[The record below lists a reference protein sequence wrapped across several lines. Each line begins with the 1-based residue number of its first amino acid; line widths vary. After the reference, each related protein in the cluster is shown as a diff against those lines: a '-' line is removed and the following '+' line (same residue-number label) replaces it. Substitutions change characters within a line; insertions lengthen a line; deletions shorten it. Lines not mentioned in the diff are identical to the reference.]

1 VSQISIKQNHEM
13 NTESKMKNFSRSLT
27 GHPLRLLVLVFA
39 IAIFAAPA
47 ARAGL
52 TMEVDLARGNYQ
64 GSQYYQ
70 FGCTLSTNSTAP
82 NVSFGDYFVV
92 SPGWPTNANASAT
105 LFQYDTNGFNPVS
118 GNGNSFNLFDST
130 NFTDSF
136 IQNITNGQWTI
147 FVTNTVT
154 TNVYHFAVTANITS
168 NSIPLV
174 TIIYPPNNALN
185 VTNQPTIVWQS
196 ATNYNDQE
204 LYTPTTGYVLPVT
217 QQSFSGAT
225 LSNGLNAITLDT
237 YYLSSTGVVSSVPTN
252 NAGSPLSG
260 WVSTWHVWDYA
271 NVQFTVG
278 SPVADFNADLGTTN
292 LPWAT
297 MGDTAWF
304 TETTNTYNGAP
315 SADQSGS
322 VTNGQASTLS
332 VVVNGPGTLT
342 FYWSSIANGPG
353 FDYEFDIDG
362 NYADNITGDTAW
374 YQEVNPTNSLPYAI
388 PAGQHVLTWT
398 VSANGDTDPT
408 QAGFLDNVSY
418 VAVAIPTLTVTAS
431 PQSGPVPLAVQFT
444 SPAMDGNG
452 NTVTN
457 WNWTFGDGG
466 SSTAQSPLHTYT
478 NAGSYFP
485 SLTAYSTF
493 GSSPMAVTGPGT
505 ITVTPPPPPTGN
517 WTTTGSI
524 PTSERFAFPL
534 TVLPNG
540 EVLASGGQA
549 VFQLVTYSESDL
561 YNPTNGTWQISGYMN
576 NARENHT
583 ATLLTNGLVLAAG
596 GQTAGVGGQFVSA
609 CELYSPATGL
619 WTNTGSLNSARAFHA
634 AVLLTNGF
642 VLVAG
647 GISNSVTIASSEL
660 YNPATGTWSYT
671 GNMNTPRAF
680 ASAFLLTNGTVL
692 VVGGQGTN
700 ISTTLS
706 SAEIYNPVTG
716 LWRYT
721 ASPMLA
727 SQYQPISQLLP
738 DGRVLVA
745 GGLTNGTSVS
755 GFSELYNP
763 VSDGWSQTGFM
774 NTPREAAGSVLL
786 TNGVVLVAGGNNGN
800 SGNYMTNAELFVPGT
815 GIWTVTGAMKEGRS
829 GPFPMVLLANGQ
841 ALATGGIPA
850 NNDLSTGTAELY
862 ATTVPSISILNPIRL
877 AGGAFQFSFTNTPG
891 AGSTVFTTT
900 NLGLPF
906 TNWTTLGSAMEVSPG
921 QFQFTDS
928 QATNNSRRF
937 YRVRSP

>member
-1 VSQISIKQNHEM
+1 
-13 NTESKMKNFSRSLT
+13 MKNFSRSLT

-39 IAIFAAPA
+39 LAIFAAPA

-70 FGCTLSTNSTAP
+70 FGCTLNTNSTAS

-105 LFQYDTNGFNPVS
+105 LFQYDTNGFNQVS
-118 GNGNSFNLFDST
+118 GNGNSFSFFDST
-130 NFTDSF
+130 NYSDSF
-136 IQNITNGQWTI
+136 IQNITNGQWSI

-154 TNVYHFAVTANITS
+154 TNVYYFAVTASITS

-196 ATNYNDQE
+196 ATNYSDQE
-204 LYTPTTGYVLPVT
+204 LYTPNNGYVLPVT
-217 QQSFSGAT
+217 QQNFSGAT
-225 LSNGLNAITLDT
+225 LSNGLNSITLDT
-237 YYLSSTGVVSSVPTN
+237 YFLSSTGVVSSVPTN
-252 NAGSPLSG
+252 SVGSPLSG

-297 MGDTAWF
+297 MGDSAWF

-332 VVVNGPGTLT
+332 VTVNGPGTLT
-342 FYWSSIANGPG
+342 YYWSTIANGN
-353 FDYEFDIDG
+353 FSCEFDVDG
-362 NYADNITGDTAW
+362 NYSNNITGDTAW
-374 YQEVNPTNSLPYAI
+374 YQDGPYTI
-388 PAGQHVLTWT
+388 GPGQHTLSWT
-398 VSANGDTDPT
+398 SFANGDTDPT
-408 QAGFLDNVSY
+408 EAGFLDSVSY
-418 VAVAIPTLTVTAS
+418 VAVVLPTLTVTAS

-444 SPAMDGNG
+444 SPIVDGNG

-493 GSSPMAVTGPGT
+493 GSSPLAVTGPGT

-517 WTTTGSI
+517 WTNTGSI
-524 PTSERFAFPL
+524 GTSERFAFPL

-549 VFQLVTYSESDL
+549 VFQIVTYYEADL
-561 YNPTNGTWQISGYMN
+561 YNPTNGTWQTTGYMN
-576 NARENHT
+576 YARQNHT

-596 GQTAGVGGQFVSA
+596 GLTAGTGGGPLST
-609 CELYSPATGL
+609 CELYSPVTGL
-619 WTNTGSLNSARAFHA
+619 WTNTGSMKTARSSHT
-634 AVLLTNGF
+634 AVLLTNGL

-647 GISNSVTIASSEL
+647 GISNSVTLASSEL
-660 YNPATGTWSYT
+660 YNPAAGTWTST
-671 GNMNTPRAF
+671 GNLNTPRSS

-700 ISTTLS
+700 NATLA
-706 SAEIYNPVTG
+706 SAEIYNPGTG

-721 ASPMLA
+721 ASPMLMA
-727 SQYQPISQLLP
+727 QYQPICQLLP

-745 GGLTNGTSVS
+745 GGSTNGTTVT
-755 GFSELYNP
+755 GFSELYNL
-763 VSDGWSQTGFM
+763 VSDSWSQTGFM
-774 NTPREAAGSVLL
+774 NTPREAAGSALL

-829 GPFPMVLLANGQ
+829 GPFPVVLLANGQ

-862 ATTVPSISILNPIRL
+862 TTTVPIITILNPIRL

-900 NLGLPF
+900 NLGLSF
-906 TNWTTLGSAMEVSPG
+906 ANWTTLGSATEVSPG
-921 QFQFTDS
+921 QFQFTDPL
-928 QATNNSRRF
+928 ATNNSKRF